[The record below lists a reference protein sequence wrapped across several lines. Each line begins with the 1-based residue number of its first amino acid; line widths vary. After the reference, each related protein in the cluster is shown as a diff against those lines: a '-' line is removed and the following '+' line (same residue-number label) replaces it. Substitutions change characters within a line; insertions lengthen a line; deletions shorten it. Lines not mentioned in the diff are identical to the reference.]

1 MCVCVCAC
9 VRVCVCAG
17 GRAGGRMGGGG
28 GGGRGCH
35 SDWALLQR
43 ALGWLYARTV
53 RYRRLFVAAR
63 RLINW
68 HNHML
73 QRITFDTLRYLLN
86 AATLWHC

>member
-1 MCVCVCAC
+1 MCVYVCVCAC
-9 VRVCVCAG
+9 VR
-17 GRAGGRMGGGG
+17 AGGRMGDGGGG
-28 GGGRGCH
+28 GGGGGCH

-43 ALGWLYARTV
+43 ALGGLYARTV

-73 QRITFDTLRYLLN
+73 QQITFDTLRYLLN
-86 AATLWHC
+86 AATLYPLPY